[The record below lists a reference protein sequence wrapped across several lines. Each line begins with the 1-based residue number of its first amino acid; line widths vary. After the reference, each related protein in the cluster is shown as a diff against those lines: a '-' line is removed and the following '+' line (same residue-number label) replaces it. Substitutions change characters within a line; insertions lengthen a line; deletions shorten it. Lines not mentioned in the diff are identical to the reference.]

1 MESRKLIPY
10 SVYLPPEYYERIKEA
25 AQHRQ
30 ASALVRDAIV
40 MMLDGGDV
48 YKSGYNKA
56 IRDAAKV
63 IYDCKEAQ
71 MVAVRGRDLGALLNE
86 QINELLK

>member
-40 MMLDGGDV
+40 MMLD
-48 YKSGYNKA
+48 
-56 IRDAAKV
+56 DAAKV

>member
-10 SVYLPPEYYERIKEA
+10 SVYLPPEYYAKIKQA

-30 ASALVRDAIV
+30 ASSLVRDAIV

-48 YKSGYNKA
+48 YKSGYNININVTA
-56 IRDAAKV
+56 TSHMASSFQ
-63 IYDCKEAQ
+63 IYC
-71 MVAVRGRDLGALLNE
+71 
-86 QINELLK
+86 LLKAPAATCLCQA